1 VTIERYSE
9 QIWKFSYRK
18 YPIYVTVCA
27 YGVPWFGASV
37 PDLGSVVE
45 HLSEV
50 VRILDA
56 ALLHDTQKASAYG
69 QLLATKLD
77 QDQQVR
83 QARAVRSVLAKLPGP
98 SVGASYARAR
108 VPLDSENT
116 LAIVDVKA
124 VDELPTDELV
134 LHPYVR
140 DRVDDFLESV
150 RMYDRWA
157 ADGVA
162 AANRLL
168 IYGPPG
174 TGKTSI
180 ATLIASELHLPLVVS
195 RSDALMS
202 SLLGQTSRNLRAVF
216 DYIASMPCVLF
227 LDEFDALAK
236 DRNDSREVGELQRVV
251 IALLQNI
258 DALDPSTV
266 LIGATNHP
274 QLLDPA
280 AWRRFDYTLKVDL
293 PCDLERAA
301 IWRLALGR
309 RAPDRDGL
317 SRLAE
322 LSDGLSGAAIKLA
335 ANDMCRAAIKEGLDT
350 PTLPGMLRRLARVQW
365 FDSYTR
371 FQDNASEIA
380 ALRDWAPDVF
390 TVRALSV
397 LFGVSTRQV
406 SNAIRK
412 EAIDA

>member
-1 VTIERYSE
+1 
-9 QIWKFSYRK
+9 
-18 YPIYVTVCA
+18 
-27 YGVPWFGASV
+27 
-37 PDLGSVVE
+37 VE

-50 VRILDA
+50 VKILDA
-56 ALLHDTQKASAYG
+56 ALMHDTQKASAYG
-69 QLLATKLD
+69 QLLAAKLD
-77 QDQQVR
+77 EDQQPR

-98 SVGASYARAR
+98 SVGASYASPKI
-108 VPLDSENT
+108 PLDSENT
-116 LAIVDVKA
+116 LAVVDVKS
-124 VDELPTDELV
+124 VDELPDDQLV

-157 ADGVA
+157 ANGVA
-162 AANRLL
+162 SANRLL

-180 ATLIASELHLPLVVS
+180 AGLIASELQLPLVVS

-216 DYIASMPCVLF
+216 DYIASTPCVLF

-236 DRNDSREVGELQRVV
+236 ARNDSREIGELQRVV

-258 DALDPSTV
+258 DALHPSTV
-266 LIGATNHP
+266 IIAATNHP

-293 PCDLERAA
+293 PGDHERAA
-301 IWRLALGR
+301 IWSSALGR
-309 RAPDRDGL
+309 LAPVDSDL
-317 SRLAE
+317 SRLVE

-335 ANDMCRAAIKEGLDT
+335 ANDMCRAAIKEGFAM
-350 PTLPGMLRRLARVQW
+350 PTLPGMLRRLARLQW
-365 FDSYTR
+365 FDTYAK
-371 FQDNASEIA
+371 FQDDPSEIA

-390 TVRALSV
+390 TVRALSD

-406 SNAIRK
+406 SNAIGK
-412 EAIDA
+412 EATDA